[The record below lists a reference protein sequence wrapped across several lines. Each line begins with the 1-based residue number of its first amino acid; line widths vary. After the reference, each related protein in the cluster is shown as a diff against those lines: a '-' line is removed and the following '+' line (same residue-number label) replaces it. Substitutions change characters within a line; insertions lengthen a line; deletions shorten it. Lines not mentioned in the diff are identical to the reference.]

1 MKSISTFI
9 NNSHRSAIFALVI
22 SLLILLPTWF
32 WVGNWYKSSLDRQE
46 RANVNKQISSQAKS
60 LVFAVNQRIALL
72 EGLYAFTRTEWPG
85 NDFDFPFEVFS
96 SELYFKSTGIRTLM
110 IAPHGIARYIYPIY
124 DARKLSGYNVINDPD
139 QATREVIQRAI
150 HTRGIT
156 LSQPADLLQGGFGIT
171 AWRAV
176 YRGTAL
182 WGLVSISVDVPTILT
197 EIGMTNSANNLDL
210 ALRDNMGKSFF
221 GSAEVWQSDPL
232 IETIILPEGTWELGG
247 TPIGGWDSPIASQ
260 ATLFRFGSLI
270 LVVFLVGVV
279 YLVVNRQDQ
288 LAQVAVLEERQR
300 LARDLHDSVSQ
311 VLYSIGLGVKSARL
325 ALERNPDQV
334 LSNLEYVT
342 RLAEGGQVEMRALI
356 FELSPESLRTE
367 GIVAALERQAAVL
380 RTRHQINVKSYFCPE
395 PKIPLRL
402 KETIF
407 RLAQEATHN
416 IVKHAH
422 ANNVD
427 LTLECK
433 GKQVLLIVIDDGI
446 GFDMNADHLGHMGL
460 RSMRERAV
468 KNNGQIKIIS
478 SPGQGTRIEFIASMR
493 KY

>member
-1 MKSISTFI
+1 MNRFLNFI
-9 NNSHRSAIFALVI
+9 KNPHRSAIISLAI
-22 SLLILLPTWF
+22 SLLVLLPIWF
-32 WVGNWYKSSLDRQE
+32 WLGNWYSTSLVQKE
-46 RANVNKQISSQAKS
+46 RTNVNEQISSQAKN
-60 LVFAVNQRIALL
+60 LIFAINQRIALL

-124 DARKLSGYNVINDPD
+124 DARKLNGYDIINDPD
-139 QATREVIQRAI
+139 QATREDIQRAI
-150 HTRGIT
+150 HTREIAI
-156 LSQPADLLQGGFGIT
+156 SQPADLFQGGFGIT

-176 YRGTAL
+176 FRGTDL
-182 WGLVSISVDVPTILT
+182 WGLVSISVDVPTILA
-197 EIGMTNSANNLDL
+197 EISMTNSANNMEF
-210 ALRDNMGKSFF
+210 ALRDSSGQSFF
-221 GSAEVWQSDPL
+221 GSAKVWQSDPMV
-232 IETIILPEGTWELGG
+232 ETIILPDGTWELGG
-247 TPIGGWDSPIASQ
+247 IPTGGWNSPIASQ
-260 ATLFRFGSLI
+260 AALFRFGSLI
-270 LVVFLVGVV
+270 LVIFLVGIV

-311 VLYSIGLGVKSARL
+311 VLYSIGLGVKSARM

-334 LSNLEYVT
+334 INNLDYVS

-356 FELSPESLRTE
+356 FELSPESLQTE
-367 GIVAALERQAAVL
+367 GLVAALERQAAVL
-380 RTRHQINVKSYFCPE
+380 RTRYQLTVNTSFCPE
-395 PKIPLRL
+395 PKMPLKI

-427 LTLECK
+427 IILECK
-433 GKQVLLIVIDDGI
+433 RKQVQLIVIDDGL
-446 GFDMNADHLGHMGL
+446 GFDVNADHHGRLGL
-460 RSMRERAV
+460 VSMHERAV
-468 KNNGQIKIIS
+468 KNNGQIKILS
-478 SPGQGTRIEFIASMR
+478 SPGQGTRIEFVTSR
-493 KY
+493 R